1 MLTSRLHPALAT
13 NPNDMSLIHYALT
26 PTETLSLSPTET
38 WTPLPHGGHSF
49 LFHLQIGT
57 QPGVLKI
64 VRSPPPRTQ
73 PAANLCQFRFN
84 HEPRPHD
91 PYLYFHREAAAYT
104 RLRAYGVTTAPRFH
118 QFLAI
123 SPEIEAALLPVF
135 RKRGFLPQRGRRKR
149 TGPMPLAAVWMEE
162 VSGVR
167 LGRGMRVEVLEGL
180 EEVHAAG
187 VLHGDVKW
195 RNILVEECGVVRWVD
210 YSNAVCREQVVE
222 GEWEGLVRAER
233 VMLRKMLRMEEKGNA
248 EVNGEDVE
256 ADEGAVGVV
265 EEDAADYSVDAK

>member
-1 MLTSRLHPALAT
+1 
-13 NPNDMSLIHYALT
+13 
-26 PTETLSLSPTET
+26 
-38 WTPLPHGGHSF
+38 
-49 LFHLQIGT
+49 
-57 QPGVLKI
+57 
-64 VRSPPPRTQ
+64 
-73 PAANLCQFRFN
+73 
-84 HEPRPHD
+84 
-91 PYLYFHREAAAYT
+91 
-104 RLRAYGVTTAPRFH
+104 
-118 QFLAI
+118 
-123 SPEIEAALLPVF
+123 
-135 RKRGFLPQRGRRKR
+135 
-149 TGPMPLAAVWMEE
+149 MPLAAVWMEE